1 MASAEPVDDAAD
13 PAPTPGQLAPQ
24 RGPRDW
30 LGLGLRGMLMGVAEV
45 VPGVSGGTIAFVTGI
60 YSELLHTLAHI
71 DLAAPRH
78 LRRLGLRAF
87 WRDYN
92 LGFLAVLGAGM
103 ALAIAGGARLLRHA
117 LELTPAPLWGFF
129 FGVIAAAVLTMGRQ
143 LPLRWLL
150 PAGAVGLALG
160 VWVGALEPL
169 HAEPAPWMFF
179 VGGAL
184 AVSAWLLPAV
194 SGSFLLLVLGLYEPV
209 LAALTEGRL
218 GILAL
223 LGTGCAVGL
232 LLFARLLSWL
242 LDHYHQ
248 PLLGALTGFMA
259 GALTVIWPWQ
269 SGGQLQLPASY
280 AAGGGDPL
288 LLATLITA
296 TAGAVVVLALDRLTP
311 PPVA

>member
-1 MASAEPVDDAAD
+1 MASAEPVGDAD
-13 PAPTPGQLAPQ
+13 PARTPGALAPQ
-24 RGPRDW
+24 RRPRDW
-30 LGLGLRGMLMGVAEV
+30 LGLGLRGMLMGVAEI

-71 DLAAPRH
+71 DLQAPRR
-78 LRRLGLRAF
+78 LLRLGPRAF
-87 WRDYN
+87 WQAYN

-103 ALAIAGGARLLRHA
+103 ALAIGVGARLLRHA
-117 LELTPAPLWGFF
+117 LEVTPAPLWGFF
-129 FGVIAAAVLTMGRQ
+129 FGLIAAAVVTMGRQ
-143 LPLRWLL
+143 LAPRWLL
-150 PAGAVGLALG
+150 PAGALGLALG
-160 VWVGALEPL
+160 IWVGGLEPL
-169 HAEPAPWMFF
+169 QAEPSPWLFF

-209 LAALTEGRL
+209 LTALTEGRL

-223 LGTGCAVGL
+223 LGLGCAVGL

-242 LDHYHQ
+242 LDRYRQ

-269 SGGQLQLPASY
+269 SGGRLQLPESY
-280 AAGGGDPL
+280 AASGGDPL
-288 LLATLITA
+288 LLATVITA
-296 TAGAVVVLALDRLTP
+296 AAGAVLVLALDRLTP
-311 PPVA
+311 PAP